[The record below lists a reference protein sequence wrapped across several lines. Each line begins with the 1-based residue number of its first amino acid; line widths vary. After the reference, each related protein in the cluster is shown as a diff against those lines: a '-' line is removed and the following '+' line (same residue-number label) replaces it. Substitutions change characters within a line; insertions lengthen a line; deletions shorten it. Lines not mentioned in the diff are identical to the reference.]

1 MKKFLLLIL
10 MCFALTGC
18 FEEANFSDDITYV
31 TIYPVEY
38 IADYLYSDYSEI
50 ESIYPNGINIKD
62 YSLTEKQKSNYSKG
76 NKFIYNGISNEV
88 DLAVEF
94 LNKNKDLEII
104 DSMKSMGYKY
114 GIEELWLDPSQY
126 LMMARNIKESLI
138 DYENNIYTKE
148 SIEEN
153 YNELKIAISEI
164 DVNLT
169 MIGKNA
175 SYNNIIVANEVLKFL
190 EKYNVNVVS
199 LDENNSEYEK
209 NYKTALTL
217 ASDEDIL
224 YLYKIKNF
232 ELSDS
237 LNSLVNTYDL
247 EVIEIDTMTN
257 LTEEQRKNGEN
268 YITIMNDNIDKLKRE
283 LLK

>member
-1 MKKFLLLIL
+1 

-104 DSMKSMGYKY
+104 DSMKSMAYKY

>member
-104 DSMKSMGYKY
+104 DSMKSMAYKY

>member
-104 DSMKSMGYKY
+104 DSMKSMAYKY

-153 YNELKIAISEI
+153 YDELKIAISEI

>member
-10 MCFALTGC
+10 MCFVLTGC

-104 DSMKSMGYKY
+104 DSMKSMAYKY
-114 GIEELWLDPSQY
+114 GMEELWLDPSQY

>member
-104 DSMKSMGYKY
+104 DSMKSMAYKY

-283 LLK
+283 ILK

>member
-199 LDENNSEYEK
+199 LDENNS
-209 NYKTALTL
+209 
-217 ASDEDIL
+217 
-224 YLYKIKNF
+224 
-232 ELSDS
+232 
-237 LNSLVNTYDL
+237 
-247 EVIEIDTMTN
+247 
-257 LTEEQRKNGEN
+257 
-268 YITIMNDNIDKLKRE
+268 
-283 LLK
+283 

>member
-31 TIYPVEY
+31 TIYPIEY

-104 DSMKSMGYKY
+104 DSMKSMAYKY

>member
-104 DSMKSMGYKY
+104 DSMKSMAYKY

-268 YITIMNDNIDKLKRE
+268 YITIMNDNIDKLKRD

>member
-18 FEEANFSDDITYV
+18 FEEANFSDDVTYV

-104 DSMKSMGYKY
+104 DSMKSMAYKY

-153 YNELKIAISEI
+153 YDELKIAISEI